1 MSEGLVLQTVT
12 ALAEQTSQPL
22 WLLRQYT
29 ALFTP
34 SISTQPQFLTLEPRT
49 PGPHEDQLENPVLVS
64 REQGLGGVSPSKS

>member
-1 MSEGLVLQTVT
+1 MSEGLVLQTMT

-22 WLLRQYT
+22 CYT
-29 ALFTP
+29 SIPALFTP